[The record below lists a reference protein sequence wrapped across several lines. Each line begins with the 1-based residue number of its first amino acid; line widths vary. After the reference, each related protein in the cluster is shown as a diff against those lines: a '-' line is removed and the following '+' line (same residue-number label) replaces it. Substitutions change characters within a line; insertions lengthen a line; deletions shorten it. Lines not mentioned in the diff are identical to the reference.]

1 MEIDPPYEKCYLIL
15 YFTIYRQNYLCQTTF
30 NELKDVKY
38 ALRITQAISILP
50 KTGVYSCFCYNLW
63 LHK

>member
-1 MEIDPPYEKCYLIL
+1 MEIDPPYGQCYLIL

-50 KTGVYSCFCYNLW
+50 KNRCLLMLLLQFMAT
-63 LHK
+63 